1 MLFRSSPWPD
11 SFFQRPTTSYA
22 FLRRASSASRSWR
35 APSQERLSRKVV
47 IKDLDQTEAFIGSDG
62 GSRGKT
68 EELTLF
74 GATLS
79 LPIAVK
85 VVESCVG
92 LKEVLLC
99 GELVHQDLLYLNA
112 MKGELPFS

>member
-1 MLFRSSPWPD
+1 MASIHSIPPETLHRILELGSPWPD
-11 SFFQRPTTSYA
+11 SFFQRPTTSYV
-22 FLRRASSASRSWR
+22 FLRRASSVSRSWR
-35 APSQERLSRKVV
+35 APSKERLSRKVV

-92 LKEVLLC
+92 LKEVLL
-99 GELVHQDLLYLNA
+99 
-112 MKGELPFS
+112 

>member
-1 MLFRSSPWPD
+1 MLF
-11 SFFQRPTTSYA
+11 
-22 FLRRASSASRSWR
+22 
-35 APSQERLSRKVV
+35 
-47 IKDLDQTEAFIGSDG
+47 DLTEAFIGSDG